1 MKMKPKKGKIYNL
14 IQDFKKF
21 ISKGNIIDMA
31 VGVIMGSAFSAIV
44 NAFTK
49 ILLSVCTWGVP
60 GGLNG
65 LVTVLPAL
73 NASQAGY
80 MPDIGLGQS
89 FDASQLQGLS
99 VALANE
105 NYTAAAVEENT
116 NLIAS
121 CKTEILAKYTLHGTT
136 YTYNQSAVI
145 DWGVFINAIISFLII
160 ALTLFV
166 VVKVASYVSA
176 KRAKFKKNLEKE
188 IFEEESKKE
197 ETPAPA
203 PVPAKPSEV
212 DLLIEI
218 RDALKAKDT
227 TEVKE

>member
-1 MKMKPKKGKIYNL
+1 MKIKKENKVSTL
-14 IQDFKKF
+14 IKDFKKF
-21 ISKGNIIDMA
+21 ISKCNIIDMA

-44 NAFTK
+44 TAFTK

-73 NASQAGY
+73 NDAQAGY
-80 MPDIGLGQS
+80 NPEIGLAQK
-89 FDASQLQGLS
+89 FDASELQTL
-99 VALANE
+99 AQKLANANYGEAKVIE
-105 NYTAAAVEENT
+105 NS

-121 CKTEILAKYTLHGTT
+121 CKTEILGKYTLHGTI

-166 VVKVASYVSA
+166 IVKIASFVRT
-176 KRAKFKKNLEKE
+176 KRENFKKKLEAE
-188 IFEEESKKE
+188 IYES
-197 ETPAPA
+197 ETPAPVA
-203 PVPAKPSEV
+203 PAEPPKPSEV

-218 RDALKAKDT
+218 RDALKAK
-227 TEVKE
+227 TEETKVQ